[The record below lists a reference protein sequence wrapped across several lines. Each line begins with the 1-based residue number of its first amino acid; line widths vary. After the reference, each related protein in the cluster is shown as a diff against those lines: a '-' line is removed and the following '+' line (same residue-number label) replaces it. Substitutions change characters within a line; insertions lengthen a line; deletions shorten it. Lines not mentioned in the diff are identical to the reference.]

1 MRKLKCKILGLW
13 RREEGDKEYKET
25 KNMIYFLH
33 TFQSANVEDRGEEK
47 LQQEMRLEVVRTISW
62 RTL

>member
-1 MRKLKCKILGLW
+1 MGKPKPKILGLW
-13 RREEGDKEYKET
+13 RTKEGDKESKEA
-25 KNMIYFLH
+25 KNIIYFLH
-33 TFQSANVEDRGEEK
+33 TFQGANVEDRGEEK